1 MKYSYLNDNFK
12 LYTVEDLQKILKIS
26 RSFAYK
32 LVNSGELKC
41 VHIHKLIRISP
52 WALQEYM
59 NSLSPEESHAQMA
72 AVEAY
77 FCNSIQYYMIQ
88 ELQAV
93 LQIGDYFTRRLL
105 TTGELK
111 GKRIRQETRVSSAA
125 LFQFITSHEN

>member
-1 MKYSYLNDNFK
+1 MKYTYLNDNFK

-26 RSFAYK
+26 RSFAYR

-52 WALQEYM
+52 WALEEYM
-59 NSLSPEESHAQMA
+59 NSFSPEESHAQMDVA
-72 AVEAY
+72 EAY
-77 FCNSIQYYMIQ
+77 FCDSIQYYTIQ
-88 ELQAV
+88 ELQTI
-93 LQIGDYFTRRLL
+93 LQIGDCFTRRLL

-125 LFQFITSHEN
+125 LFQFIASHEN

>member
-12 LYTVEDLQKILKIS
+12 LYTVEDLQKVLKIS
-26 RSFAYK
+26 RSFAYR

-41 VHIHKLIRISP
+41 VRIHKLIRISP
-52 WALQEYM
+52 WALEEYM
-59 NSLSPEESHAQMA
+59 NSFSPEESHAQMDA
-72 AVEAY
+72 AEAY
-77 FCNSIQYYMIQ
+77 FCNSIQYYTIQ
-88 ELQAV
+88 ELQTI
-93 LQIGDYFTRRLL
+93 LQIGDCFTRRLL